1 MNEAEEKIDLIL
13 WTGHLLLQSG
23 ANSNRIE
30 RNMRRAAHMLGIRQ
44 SDMHLHLN
52 LRTIMMSINIEG
64 KSYTRFRK
72 VKQHGVNMTTISAT
86 SRAIWLGI
94 KENFSP
100 AQYRKELERVAAI
113 AAPYPRLLV
122 VTGIGVA
129 CASFCA
135 LLGGMW
141 FDLICAGLAAS
152 IGVYC
157 RQTMHHRHYN
167 NYMNVVICAFV
178 TTMIAGLCTKLPEL
192 LQLVSINPKPNIAI
206 AASVLYLI
214 PGVPLVNSI
223 DDLIDGFTIMGV
235 GRAVV
240 ALIFVL
246 SITLGMIF
254 AISLL
259 NVKLI

>member
-30 RNMRRAAHMLGIRQ
+30 RNMRRAAHMLGIAQ
-44 SDMHLHLN
+44 ADMHLHLN
-52 LRTIMMSINIEG
+52 LRTIMMSINIDG

-72 VKQHGVNMTTISAT
+72 VKTHGVNMTTISAT
-86 SRAIWLGI
+86 SRAIWLGL
-94 KENFSP
+94 KQNFGC
-100 AQYRKELERVAAI
+100 AQYRQELQRVANI
-113 AAPYPRLLV
+113 APPYPRALV
-122 VTGIGVA
+122 VIGVGLA
-129 CASFCA
+129 CSSFCA

-141 FDLICAGLAAS
+141 FDWIWAGLAAT
-152 IGVYC
+152 IGVFC

-167 NYMNVVICAFV
+167 NYMNVVICAFIS
-178 TTMIAGLCTKLPEL
+178 TMIAGLSTLFG
-192 LQLVSINPKPNIAI
+192 VSPNPSIGI

-214 PGVPLVNSI
+214 PGVPLVNAI
-223 DDLIDGFTIMGV
+223 DDLIDGFTIMGL

-246 SITLGMIF
+246 AITLGMIF
-254 AISLL
+254 AISLI